1 MRHLVLS
8 FAFALVAASS
18 VSHAQQYPA
27 KVVRAIV
34 PSAPGGSIDVVG
46 RLLAQ
51 RFSESMGQ
59 QFIIETRAGAA
70 GTIGTAAVAKAPPD
84 GYTLLVAS
92 QSGLSS
98 APSLI
103 AKLPYDPLRDLTPII
118 FVANQPSVLVVHPSL
133 PVRTTKD
140 FIALAKAKPG
150 KFTFGSSGIGATQ
163 HLSAELFGMMT
174 GTRLTHIPYK
184 GGALAM
190 TELLSGQ
197 IEFMFSPAPTA
208 TPYLKA
214 NRMRAIAITSMR
226 RIKSL
231 PNVPTLHESGVPGY
245 DFSGWIGLLGPANM
259 SRELVMK
266 LHGETVKAL
275 ADEALNRQLVDLGFD
290 MPGGTPEQFARFI
303 KEDIAK
309 TAKIVAAAKIQPE

>member
-1 MRHLVLS
+1 VK
-8 FAFALVAASS
+8 
-18 VSHAQQYPA
+18 P
-27 KVVRAIV
+27 VRAIV
-34 PSAPGGSIDVVG
+34 PSAPGGSIDVSG

-51 RFSESMGQ
+51 KFTESMGQ
-59 QFIIETRAGAA
+59 QFLIENRAGAA
-70 GTIGTAAVAKAPPD
+70 GTIGTAAVAKSPPD

-92 QSGLSS
+92 QSGLSA

-103 AKLPYDPLRDLTPII
+103 AKLPYDPVRDLTPIA

-133 PVRTTKD
+133 PARTTKE
-140 FIALAKAKPG
+140 FVALAKANPG

-190 TELLSGQ
+190 TELLSGE
-197 IEFMFSPAPTA
+197 IAFMFSPAPTA

-214 NRMRAIAITSMR
+214 NRMRAIAITSTR
-226 RIKSL
+226 RIKAM
-231 PNVPTLHESGVPGY
+231 PEVPTLNESGVPGY
-245 DFSGWIGLLGPANM
+245 DFSGWIGLLGPANLP
-259 SRELVMK
+259 RELVTK
-266 LHGETVKAL
+266 LHAETTKAL
-275 ADEALNRQLVDLGFD
+275 GEPGLNKQLVDLGFD

>member
-1 MRHLVLS
+1 MRHVLLGS
-8 FAFALVAASS
+8 ALTLLACAA
-18 VSHAQQYPA
+18 HAQQYPV
-27 KVVRAIV
+27 KPVRAIV
-34 PSAPGGSIDVVG
+34 PSAPGGSIDVSG

-51 RFSESMGQ
+51 RYTESMGQ
-59 QFIIETRAGAA
+59 QFVVENRAGAA
-70 GTIGTAAVAKAPPD
+70 GTIGTAAVAKSPPD

-92 QSGLSS
+92 QSGISA

-103 AKLPYDPLRDLTPII
+103 ARLPYDPIRDLTPIA

-133 PVRTTKD
+133 PARTTKE
-140 FIALAKAKPG
+140 FIALAKANPG

-190 TELLSGQ
+190 TELLSGE
-197 IEFMFSPAPTA
+197 IAFMFSPAPTA

-214 NRMRAIAITSMR
+214 NRMRAIAITSTR
-226 RIKSL
+226 RIRAM
-231 PNVPTLHESGVPGY
+231 PEVPTLNESGVPGY
-245 DFSGWIGLLGPANM
+245 DFSGWIGLLGPANLP
-259 SRELVMK
+259 RELVTK
-266 LHGETVKAL
+266 LHAETTKAL
-275 ADEALNRQLVDLGFD
+275 GEPALNKQLVDLGFD

-303 KEDIAK
+303 KEDIGK